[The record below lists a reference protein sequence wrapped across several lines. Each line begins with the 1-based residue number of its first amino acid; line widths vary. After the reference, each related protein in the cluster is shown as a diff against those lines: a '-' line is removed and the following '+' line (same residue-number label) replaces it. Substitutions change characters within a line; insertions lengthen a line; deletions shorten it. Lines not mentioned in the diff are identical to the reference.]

1 MLPTDRLSGIDIPG
15 ELPSMKGLNLTDR
28 IDEQIRGLGERLK
41 VYRAQAGRLPAIQ
54 RRPLRRLGGFEIP
67 NQVRDDGKA
76 IDQLTDAQAA
86 QLAELKELGAQT
98 KELEAGSF

>member
-28 IDEQIRGLGERLK
+28 IDEQIRDLGGKVNGLGLGRSGCYDQYLGVGTK
-41 VYRAQAGRLPAIQ
+41 VKGIHQYS
-54 RRPLRRLGGFEIP
+54 EIP

-76 IDQLTDAQAA
+76 IDQLTDARASVSWC
-86 QLAELKELGAQT
+86 K
-98 KELEAGSF
+98 S